1 MRTLLIDNDIE
12 RGGSLRRVLSGQGFS
27 VDWVRDAEAGQLA
40 FAGAYYALVLI
51 AVGLPGIGGIAV
63 LKSIRARGATVP
75 VMTLAARDTDACIR
89 SLDSGADDC
98 LHSALETVEVL
109 ARIRAVLR
117 RRAGHA
123 TSRIG
128 SKTLSLDLETR
139 TLCFMG
145 TASSLS
151 VREFALMHTLLERP
165 GSLLSRAQLEDRIY
179 GWGKE
184 VESNALDVLIHQIR
198 KRFGRSVI
206 VNVRGG
212 GWMAGGE
219 NADAVAR
226 AASGGRHRSS
236 SSKRPDRDA
245 LPTAA
250 ALHAARGRAAAERA
264 RKWTTA

>member
-1 MRTLLIDNDIE
+1 MIDDDIE
-12 RGGSLRRVLSGQGFS
+12 RGQSLRRALTGHGFS
-27 VDWVRDAEAGQLA
+27 VDWVRDPQAGQLA
-40 FAGAYYALVLI
+40 FAGTYYALVLI

-63 LKSIRARGATVP
+63 LKWIRARGATVP
-75 VMTLAARDTDACIR
+75 VMTLAACDTDACIR
-89 SLDSGADDC
+89 SLDNGADDC
-98 LHSALETVEVL
+98 LHSALETAEVL
-109 ARIRAVLR
+109 ARVRAVLR

-145 TASSLS
+145 TSSSLS

-165 GSLLSRAQLEDRIY
+165 ESLLSRAQLEDRIY

-184 VESNALDVLIHQIR
+184 VESNALDVLIHSIR

-219 NADAVAR
+219 NADADAR
-226 AASGGRHRSS
+226 AGSDGRRRASA
-236 SSKRPDRDA
+236 SKRLDRDA
-245 LPTAA
+245 LPPAA
-250 ALHAARGRAAAERA
+250 VLHAARGRAAAERA
-264 RKWTTA
+264 RKWPAA

>member
-12 RGGSLRRVLSGQGFS
+12 RGDGLRRALTGQGFS

-40 FAGAYYALVLI
+40 FAGTYYALVLI

-89 SLDSGADDC
+89 SLDNGADDC
-98 LHSALETVEVL
+98 LHSALETGEVL
-109 ARIRAVLR
+109 ARVRAVLR

-145 TASSLS
+145 AVSSLS
-151 VREFALMHTLLERP
+151 VREFALMHALLERP
-165 GSLLSRAQLEDRIY
+165 GSLRSRAQLEDRIY

-198 KRFGRSVI
+198 KRFGRSLI

-219 NADAVAR
+219 NADADAR
-226 AASGGRHRSS
+226 AESDGRRRASA
-236 SSKRPDRDA
+236 SKRPDRDA
-245 LPTAA
+245 PPTAA
-250 ALHAARGRAAAERA
+250 IIHAARGRAAAERA
-264 RKWTTA
+264 RNWTTA